1 MRQIFAGILILMCVF
16 IVGAFS
22 AAENQFGIA
31 DKYQVNFPEKVR
43 VADTLLPRGNY
54 EIRHVMEGSEHI
66 MVFRQLGTKKP
77 VEVRAKCTLV
87 PLRAKADKDQT
98 IYVLNAANE
107 RVLQELVFKGD
118 RAKHVF

>member
-16 IVGAFS
+16 ILGAMS
-22 AAENQFGIA
+22 AAENQLGIR
-31 DKYQVNFPEKVR
+31 DDYQVNFSEKVR
-43 VADTLLPRGNY
+43 VADTLLPQGKY
-54 EIRHVMEGSEHI
+54 EIRHIMEGSDHI

-77 VEVRAKCTLV
+77 VEVRAKCTLI
-87 PLRAKADKDQT
+87 PLSAKADRDQT